1 MQRDMVLRQASD
13 GLWQIESG
21 LFASNCYVHSASSS
35 SACVLIDPGLDPEAI
50 DGQLTLL
57 KKRPSAVLCT
67 HGHFDH
73 IGGAAYFQQKYRIP
87 VYLPY
92 GDVKT
97 MESSNFLMMLLKI
110 PKHIL
115 LPEVTLVVKGNSGGA
130 ESISAGG
137 TTYRYLPCAG
147 HTPGSCIISTDQCIF
162 SGDSLFARGVGL
174 SNLPNED
181 RQLLRINL
189 LSFWASISASML
201 VCPGHGP
208 TAQFGDICSENLAL
222 LEYLRATD

>member
-1 MQRDMVLRQASD
+1 MQRDVVVRQAGD

-21 LFASNCYVHSASSS
+21 VFASNCYVHSVSSG

-50 DGQLTLL
+50 DDQLALL

-73 IGGAAYFQQKYRIP
+73 IGGAAYFQQKYGIP

-92 GDVKT
+92 RDVKT
-97 MESSNFLMMLLKI
+97 MESSNFLLMLLKI
-110 PKHIL
+110 PMYIL
-115 LPEVTLVVKGNSGGA
+115 LPEVTLVAKGNGGSA
-130 ESISAGG
+130 EDLSAGG
-137 TTYRYLPCAG
+137 ATFSYLPCAG
-147 HTPGSCIISTDQCIF
+147 HTPGSCIISTGQCIF

-174 SNLPNED
+174 SNLPNEN
-181 RQLLRINL
+181 RQLLRENI
-189 LSFWASISASML
+189 LSFWASISTTVL

-208 TAQFGDICSENLAL
+208 TARFGDICLENQAL
-222 LEYLRATD
+222 LEYLKATD